1 MSVIISI
8 EGNIGCG
15 KSTLIKELQKRVN
28 TNIVYL
34 QEPVDIWTNIS
45 VDNISILDKFYE
57 DPAKYAFSFQMMA
70 YISRLS
76 IINKA
81 IKENPNAVII
91 SERCLLTDKN
101 VFAKMLYDSNKI
113 DPYSFQIYNLWF
125 NEFYDKLPKHK
136 HVYLD
141 SNPEN
146 IQQRIISRNRKGENN
161 IDINYLES
169 CHKYHN
175 EFLNNNDNVI
185 MKIDM
190 DSCINDKKKYDL
202 LVDEL
207 ENVFLSFH
215 NI

>member
-28 TNIVYL
+28 ANIIYL

-141 SNPEN
+141 SKPEN
-146 IQQRIISRNRKGENN
+146 IQQRIISRNRKGESN
-161 IDINYLES
+161 IDINYLQS
-169 CHKYHN
+169 CHKYHD

-190 DSCINDKKKYDL
+190 DSYINDKNKYDV
-202 LVDEL
+202 LVNEL
-207 ENVFLSFH
+207 ENLFLSFL
-215 NI
+215 